1 MSIQRGTG
9 PAAALPGEKLV
20 FAVATPTDDRAV
32 TWSGGGDPATGSG
45 QRFATRFAS
54 GGTYTVA
61 ARSGDA
67 QVDFPVTV
75 CPVDTWLQDAEAF
88 YGPAVDL
95 SRVTIKSSRSVAG
108 PAWTCNDVIRFRRP
122 RGAKDLPRQSTL
134 IHELAHVWQH
144 QRGGMQLL
152 RGLVEQTGRRLGRS
166 DSYDYGGPA
175 GLRTAQD
182 IREFSNEGQAEIVME
197 FWRSQHGY
205 RKDHRGRPFSTTGYV
220 DDLRRLVE
228 GAGIG
233 TGATTASGIM
243 ATPGPGTMAMPPRGI
258 GAAIDRVV
266 ARVVN
271 AIVDLV
277 G

>member
-1 MSIQRGTG
+1 MSLQRRRA
-9 PAAALPGEKLV
+9 PAAALPGQRLV
-20 FAVATPTDDRAV
+20 FAVSVQPADQAV

-45 QRFATRFAS
+45 LRFVTRFAS
-54 GGTYTVA
+54 GGTYMVV

-75 CPVDTWLQDAEAF
+75 CPVDTWLQDAGVF

-95 SRVTIKSSRSVAG
+95 SRVTVKSSRSVAG
-108 PAWTCNDVIRFRRP
+108 PAWTCNDVIRFRRA
-122 RGAKDLPRQSTL
+122 RRAKDLPSQSTL

-152 RGLVEQTGRRLGRS
+152 RGLVEQTGRRLGRR
-166 DSYDYGGPA
+166 DPYDYGGPA
-175 GLRTAQD
+175 GLRTTRD
-182 IREFSNEGQAEIVME
+182 IREFSNEGQAEIIME

-205 RKDHRGRPFSTTGYV
+205 KKDHRGRPFTAQYV

-233 TGATTASGIM
+233 ASATTLGIM
-243 ATPGPGTMAMPPRGI
+243 ATPSQATMATPPRGI
-258 GAAIDRVV
+258 GAAIDRGV
-266 ARVVN
+266 ARLVN
-271 AIVDLV
+271 AIADLV

>member
-1 MSIQRGTG
+1 MRMQRRSG
-9 PAAALPGEKLV
+9 PAAALSGERLV
-20 FAVATPTDDRAV
+20 FAVRTRPADQAV

-45 QRFATRFAS
+45 RRFATRFAA
-54 GGTYTVA
+54 GGTYTVT
-61 ARSGDA
+61 ARSGDV

-75 CPVDTWLQDAEAF
+75 CPVDTWLRDAEAF

-95 SRVTIKSSRSVAG
+95 SRVTIKSSRAVAG
-108 PAWTCNDVIRFRRP
+108 PAWTCNDVIRFKRP
-122 RGAKDLPRQSTL
+122 REAQGLPSQSTL

-152 RGLVEQTGRRLGRS
+152 RGLVEQTGRRLGR
-166 DSYDYGGPA
+166 DPYDYGGPER
-175 GLRTAQD
+175 LRTARH
-182 IREFSNEGQAEIVME
+182 ILEFRNEGQAEIVME
-197 FWRSQHGY
+197 LWRSQHGY
-205 RKDHRGRPFSTTGYV
+205 RKDHRGRPFSSEYV

-233 TGATTASGIM
+233 TSATTTSGIM
-243 ATPGPGTMAMPPRGI
+243 APLPGLMAVPPPGI
-258 GAAIDRVV
+258 GAATDRVV

-271 AIVDLV
+271 AIADLV